1 MAGMV
6 MAGKLLGGRYRI
18 VKLIGEGGFGA
29 VYKANDERFQAT
41 RVVAIKE
48 MSDANLSASE
58 RERALM
64 DFRREA
70 NLLVQL
76 NHPNLPQVSD
86 FFEEGMKA
94 YLVMEFIEGKTL
106 EQALDDEH
114 GPLDE
119 ALVMGWA
126 LQLCS
131 VLYYLH
137 NRQPPIIFRDMKPS
151 NVMVNGDNQ
160 LKLIDFGIA
169 RIFKTSATKDTTL
182 LGSQGYAPLEQYGRG
197 QSDPRSDIYALG
209 ATLYHLL
216 TGSVPADAPSR
227 RVNPNAFQTPHQ
239 LNQCISQATE
249 EIVLIAMEQDPDE
262 RFQSAEA
269 MRKAILA
276 EAEAQESFAPYTK
289 GLSPR
294 ASLPLNTSPSIG
306 DSKTVMNEAS
316 SPARSTFERTI
327 FPLAI
332 DIGSTIYQAIKE
344 NSSRRADGNAGSTE
358 FAPPSTFAKQ
368 MQTMAPVSVVPRQP
382 VMRKGLHLVDK
393 TLVVI
398 FTATY
403 HLLGLIGALLFLL
416 LAARFV
422 ITFFQLSL
430 GAFSSWVN
438 ALSSPLV
445 APFGNMLAAFHP
457 SPSANYM
464 VDVSAIVAFVVL
476 SIVLALIRVLLKH
489 FTKRRQG
496 RTSTWI

>member
-1 MAGMV
+1 MAGTVMV
-6 MAGKLLGGRYRI
+6 GKLLGGRYRI

-58 RERALM
+58 RESALM

-76 NHPNLPQVSD
+76 SHPNLPQVSD

-106 EQALDDEH
+106 EQVLDDADV
-114 GPLDE
+114 PLDE
-119 ALVMGWA
+119 TLVMGWA

-131 VLYYLH
+131 VLQYLH
-137 NRQPPIIFRDMKPS
+137 SRQPPIIFRDMKPS
-151 NVMVNGDNQ
+151 NVMVTGDNQ

-209 ATLYHLL
+209 STLYHLL

-227 RVNPNAFQTPHQ
+227 RVNPQIFLTPRQ
-239 LNQCISQATE
+239 LNQHISQATE
-249 EIVLIAMEQDPDE
+249 EIVLTAMEQDPDE

-276 EAEAQESFAPYTK
+276 EGEAQESFAPYTK
-289 GLSPR
+289 GLSAR
-294 ASLPLNTSPSIG
+294 TSLPLNTSPVMG
-306 DSKTVMNEAS
+306 DATTATNEAS

-327 FPLAI
+327 LPLAI

-344 NSSRRADGNAGSTE
+344 NSARRVDGNAGSTQ
-358 FAPPSTFAKQ
+358 FVPPSTVANQ
-368 MQTMAPVSVVPRQP
+368 MQTMAPLTVVPREP

-403 HLLGLIGALLFLL
+403 HLLGLMGALLFLL

-445 APFGNMLAAFHP
+445 APFGNMLIAVHP
-457 SPSANYM
+457 SPSGNYM
-464 VDVSAIVAFVVL
+464 VDVSAIVAFVVI
-476 SIVLALIRVLLKH
+476 SIAIALIRGLLRH
-489 FTKRRQG
+489 FTKRRQA
-496 RTSTWI
+496 RTPTWI

>member
-1 MAGMV
+1 MTGTV
-6 MAGKLLGGRYRI
+6 TVGKLLSGRYRI

-29 VYKANDERFQAT
+29 VYQAHDERFQAT

-48 MSDANLSASE
+48 MSDVNLSASE
-58 RERALM
+58 REEALE

-86 FFEEGMKA
+86 FFEEGAKT
-94 YLVMEFIEGKTL
+94 YLVMEYIEGKTL
-106 EQALDDEH
+106 EQVLDDAQ

-119 ALVMGWA
+119 DLVMGWA

-131 VLYYLH
+131 VLQYLH
-137 NRQPPIIFRDMKPS
+137 NRKPPVIFRDMKPS
-151 NVMVNGDNQ
+151 NVMVTGDNQ

-182 LGSQGYAPLEQYGRG
+182 LGSQGYAPLEQYGRS

-216 TGSVPADAPSR
+216 TGNVPADAPSR
-227 RVNPNAFQTPHQ
+227 RVNPQVFLTPRQ
-239 LNQCISQATE
+239 LNKRISQATE
-249 EIVLIAMEQDPDE
+249 EIVLMAMEQDPDE

-269 MRKAILA
+269 MRQAIVQEQ
-276 EAEAQESFAPYTK
+276 EAKEAFAPYTR
-289 GLSPR
+289 GLASQP
-294 ASLPLNTSPSIG
+294 SLPPMAPSTMG
-306 DSKTVMNEAS
+306 DTQTMPNEAS
-316 SPARSTFERTI
+316 SAKSTFERTI
-327 FPLAI
+327 LPIAI

-344 NSSRRADGNAGSTE
+344 SSARGANGNAGSTE
-358 FAPPSTFAKQ
+358 YAPQSTAARQ
-368 MQTMAPVSVVPRQP
+368 IQIMAPAPAAPREP
-382 VMRKGLHLVDK
+382 VLRTGLRTIDK
-393 TLVVI
+393 ILMAI

-403 HLLGLIGALLFLL
+403 HLLGVISALLFLL

-422 ITFFQLSL
+422 LTFFHLSL
-430 GAFSSWVN
+430 GAFSSWVI
-438 ALSSPLV
+438 ALSSPIV
-445 APFGNMLAAFHP
+445 APFGNMLVAVHP
-457 SPSANYM
+457 SPTGNYM

-476 SIVLALIRVLLKH
+476 SIAIAIIRGFIKH

-496 RTSTWI
+496 RTST

>member
-1 MAGMV
+1 MEGTETV
-6 MAGKLLGGRYRI
+6 GKFFGGRYRI

-41 RVVAIKE
+41 RAVAIKE

-64 DFRREA
+64 DFRHEA

-86 FFEEGMKA
+86 FFEEGTKA

-106 EQALDDEH
+106 EQGLDDAD

-131 VLYYLH
+131 VLHYLH

-151 NVMVNGDNQ
+151 NVMVTGDNQ

-169 RIFKTSATKDTTL
+169 RIFKTAATKDTTL
-182 LGSQGYAPLEQYGRG
+182 LGSQGYAPLEQYGRS

-227 RVNPNAFQTPHQ
+227 RVNPHIFLTPRQ
-239 LNQCISQATE
+239 INQRITQATE
-249 EIVLIAMEQDPDE
+249 DIVLMAMEQDPDE

-269 MRKAILA
+269 MRKAIL
-276 EAEAQESFAPYTK
+276 EEGKAQESFDPYTK
-289 GLSPR
+289 GLAPR
-294 ASLPLNTSPSIG
+294 ASLPLSRSPSMG
-306 DSKTVMNEAS
+306 DSTTTVNETS
-316 SPARSTFERTI
+316 SPTRSTFERTI
-327 FPLAI
+327 LPLAI

-344 NSSRRADGNAGSTE
+344 NSSRRADGTAGSTE
-358 FAPPSTFAKQ
+358 YAPPSTVAHQ
-368 MQTMAPVSVVPRQP
+368 MQTMAPVSVVPREP
-382 VMRKGLHLVDK
+382 AMRKGLHLVDK

-403 HLLGLIGALLFLL
+403 HLLGLIGTLLFLL

-422 ITFFQLSL
+422 LTFFHLSL

-445 APFGNMLAAFHP
+445 APFGNMLIAFHP

-464 VDVSAIVAFVVL
+464 VDISAIVAFVVL
-476 SIVLALIRVLLKH
+476 SIVLALIRGLLKH
-489 FTKRRQG
+489 FTKRRQR
-496 RTSTWI
+496 RTTTWI

>member
-1 MAGMV
+1 MV
-6 MAGKLLGGRYRI
+6 
-18 VKLIGEGGFGA
+18 
-29 VYKANDERFQAT
+29 T
-41 RVVAIKE
+41 
-48 MSDANLSASE
+48 
-58 RERALM
+58 
-64 DFRREA
+64 
-70 NLLVQL
+70 
-76 NHPNLPQVSD
+76 
-86 FFEEGMKA
+86 
-94 YLVMEFIEGKTL
+94 
-106 EQALDDEH
+106 
-114 GPLDE
+114 
-119 ALVMGWA
+119 
-126 LQLCS
+126 
-131 VLYYLH
+131 
-137 NRQPPIIFRDMKPS
+137 
-151 NVMVNGDNQ
+151 GDNQ

-216 TGSVPADAPSR
+216 TGTVPADAPSR
-227 RVNPNAFQTPHQ
+227 RVNPQIFLTPRQLHQ
-239 LNQCISQATE
+239 RISPASE
-249 EIVLIAMEQDPDE
+249 EIVLTAMEQDPDE

-269 MRKAILA
+269 MRKAIL
-276 EAEAQESFAPYTK
+276 EEGKAQESSAPYTK

-294 ASLPLNTSPSIG
+294 ASLPLHTSPSIG
-306 DSKTVMNEAS
+306 DSTNAVNEAS

-327 FPLAI
+327 LPFAI

-344 NSSRRADGNAGSTE
+344 NSSRRADGNAGGTG
-358 FAPPSTFAKQ
+358 FAPPSTVANQ
-368 MQTMAPVSVVPRQP
+368 MQTMAPVSVVPHEP
-382 VMRKGLHLVDK
+382 VVRKGLHLVDK

-416 LAARFV
+416 LAARLV

-445 APFGNMLAAFHP
+445 APFGNMLIAFHP

-476 SIVLALIRVLLKH
+476 SIALALTRGLIKH
-489 FTKRRQG
+489 FTRRRQR
-496 RTSTWI
+496 RTTTWI

>member
-1 MAGMV
+1 MAGTVMV
-6 MAGKLLGGRYRI
+6 GKLLGGRYRI

-58 RERALM
+58 RESALM

-76 NHPNLPQVSD
+76 SHPNLPQVSD

-106 EQALDDEH
+106 EQVLDDADV
-114 GPLDE
+114 PLDE
-119 ALVMGWA
+119 TLVMGWA

-131 VLYYLH
+131 VLQYLH
-137 NRQPPIIFRDMKPS
+137 SRQPPIIFRDMKPS
-151 NVMVNGDNQ
+151 NVMVTGDNQ

-209 ATLYHLL
+209 STLYHLL

-227 RVNPNAFQTPHQ
+227 RVNPQIFLTPRQ
-239 LNQCISQATE
+239 LNQHISQATE
-249 EIVLIAMEQDPDE
+249 EIVLTAMEQDPDE

-269 MRKAILA
+269 MRKAILS
-276 EAEAQESFAPYTK
+276 EGEAQESFAPYTK
-289 GLSPR
+289 GLSAR
-294 ASLPLNTSPSIG
+294 TSLPLKTSPVMG
-306 DSKTVMNEAS
+306 DAATAANEAS

-327 FPLAI
+327 LPLAI

-344 NSSRRADGNAGSTE
+344 NSARRVDGNAGSTQ
-358 FAPPSTFAKQ
+358 FVPPSTVANQ
-368 MQTMAPVSVVPRQP
+368 MQTMAPLTVVPREP

-403 HLLGLIGALLFLL
+403 HLLGLMGALLFLL

-445 APFGNMLAAFHP
+445 APFGNMLIAVHP
-457 SPSANYM
+457 SPSGNYM
-464 VDVSAIVAFVVL
+464 VDVSAIVAFVVI
-476 SIVLALIRVLLKH
+476 SIAIALIRGLLRH
-489 FTKRRQG
+489 FTKRRQA
-496 RTSTWI
+496 RTPTWI